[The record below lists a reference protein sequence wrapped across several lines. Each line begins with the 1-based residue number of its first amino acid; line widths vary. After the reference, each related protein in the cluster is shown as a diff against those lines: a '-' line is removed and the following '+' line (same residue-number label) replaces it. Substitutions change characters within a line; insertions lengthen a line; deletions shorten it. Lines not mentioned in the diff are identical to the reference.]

1 MSARRPDSEPEM
13 LELLRSSDVR
23 APQELHDR
31 IDAMVTEH
39 AARHPRPAT
48 TGTVPRHRI
57 IAVAIGAL
65 AVLAV
70 AIVLAG
76 SGPSSL
82 DVRGASALAL
92 APATA
97 PHEQSGDPA
106 YLAVAVDGVAF
117 PSWEGRLGWYS
128 SGTRTDRVGGRTVRT
143 VFYTNDAGQRIGY
156 AIVAGTPAPAVTGGV
171 FVWRGA
177 TAYRLL
183 SEPGTRAVAWLRDG
197 RLCVLAGRGVSSGTL
212 LHLAS
217 SEDRATGA

>member
-1 MSARRPDSEPEM
+1 M

-39 AARHPRPAT
+39 AARHPRRAT

-143 VFYTNDAGQRIGY
+143 VFYTNAAGQRIGY

-171 FVWRGA
+171 LVWRGA

-183 SEPGTRAVAWLRDG
+183 SEPGTPAVAWLRDG